1 MKTIDKAV
9 GVRCELCILYRG
21 LCYLL
26 CDLINDDLKTEAK

>member
-1 MKTIDKAV
+1 MDKIASIRQLYI
-9 GVRCELCILYRG
+9 GTPDLYRG